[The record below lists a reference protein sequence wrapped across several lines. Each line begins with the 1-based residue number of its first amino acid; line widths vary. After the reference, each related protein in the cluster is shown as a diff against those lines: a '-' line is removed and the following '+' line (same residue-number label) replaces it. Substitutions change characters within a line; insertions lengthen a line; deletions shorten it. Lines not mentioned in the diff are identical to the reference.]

1 MEARAAKKL
10 SSSEEMGV
18 MRMGSFRDN
27 LFWVR
32 VPEAYAR
39 CHTHNHAQQMGTYQS
54 DVNKNPRH

>member
-1 MEARAAKKL
+1 
-10 SSSEEMGV
+10 